1 MTGID
6 EPAVLDLAHV
16 LSRSDHP
23 DLVEDTENVLAL
35 NALHHRAFDADLF
48 TLTDTQ
54 HLRVNPAFT
63 PGHPFLQETI
73 IAKDGEQVTLPSD
86 ATLDADYL
94 AERNDSLA
102 WV

>member
-23 DLVEDTENVLAL
+23 DLVEDTENVLVL

-48 TLTDTQ
+48 RLTDTQ
-54 HLRVNPAFT
+54 QLRVNPAFS
-63 PGHPFLQETI
+63 PGHPFLQDTI
-73 IAKDGEQVTLPSD
+73 IARDGNRVTLPPD
-86 ATLDADYL
+86 ATLQDEYL
-94 AERNDSLA
+94 AERNSSLP